1 MTELW
6 EDNGGG
12 LHAIVYDENGVPQ
25 NIISQLE
32 QSPQLS
38 PSEFVLAAL
47 DDFPYADE
55 YDPEN
60 YSGMTLPQVVDEF
73 RNGVSAMTGLPF
85 AEPSRLVAVLSRNAG
100 EESHVSLFES
110 QMGINAKI
118 FLGFS

>member
-12 LHAIVYDENGVPQ
+12 LHAIVYNENGVPQ

-60 YSGMTLPQVVDEF
+60 YSGMSLPQVVNEF
-73 RNGVSAMTGLPF
+73 QNGVNAMTGIPF
-85 AEPSRLVAVLSRNAG
+85 TEPSRLVAVFSRNAG

-118 FLGFS
+118 LLGLS